1 MNRRVVTV
9 FGGSGFLGRHLV
21 RRLAADGAIV
31 RVAVRDTEAA
41 QFLKTSGDAGQ
52 IVPVAIDITDPSL
65 TAAAAAG
72 ADAAVNLVGIL
83 SEWGR
88 RTFERVHAEGAA
100 NVARAAAA
108 AGVKRLVHVSAIGA
122 AADSP
127 SAYARTKAAGE
138 AAVVEAFPG
147 ATIVRPSVVFGPE
160 DKFFNLFAGLAR
172 LSPVLPVFGC
182 PFPPKVSLFS
192 GGAALTVD
200 LFGDGGTKFQPVY
213 VGDVAE
219 GIMKIL
225 ADPQTRGQVFE
236 LGGPTVYSFKELMEL
251 MLAEIGRKR
260 LLLPVPFAI
269 ARMEAWFLEKLPKPL
284 LTRDQV
290 RLLERDNVVSGKA
303 RTFHDLGI
311 EPAAAETILPAYL
324 RRFRRSGRKNLRPA

>member
-1 MNRRVVTV
+1 
-9 FGGSGFLGRHLV
+9 
-21 RRLAADGAIV
+21 
-31 RVAVRDTEAA
+31 
-41 QFLKTSGDAGQ
+41 
-52 IVPVAIDITDPSL
+52 
-65 TAAAAAG
+65 
-72 ADAAVNLVGIL
+72 
-83 SEWGR
+83 
-88 RTFERVHAEGAA
+88 
-100 NVARAAAA
+100 
-108 AGVKRLVHVSAIGA
+108 
-122 AADSP
+122 
-127 SAYARTKAAGE
+127 
-138 AAVVEAFPG
+138 

-172 LSPVLPVFGC
+172 LSPALPVFGC
-182 PFPPKVSLFS
+182 PFPPKVTLFS
-192 GGAALTVD
+192 GGAALRVD

-236 LGGPTVYSFKELMEL
+236 LGGPTVYSFKKLMEL

-260 LLLPVPFAI
+260 ILVPVPFAI
-269 ARMEAWFLEKLPKPL
+269 ARMEAWFLEKLPQPL

-303 RTFHDLGI
+303 RTFQDLGI

-324 RRFRRSGRKNLRPA
+324 RRFRRPGRRNLRPA